1 MTDLTVAD
9 SLKDRRQALKS
20 KRRLKGGQTFW
31 RFSVLFAGVGALVWV
46 ISWPDWV
53 IRDRSQVI
61 LKGNQWVSRD
71 QLYQQLP
78 LTYPQIVWKLS
89 TEQLSRKMEA
99 LPFLEKVEVTRQLLP
114 AQLTITVAERH
125 PVAIAFKGKKKGYL
139 DAGGKFIPTTAYQD
153 KNPKRILPQTPQ
165 FLGYGN
171 QYTEFWRKAYPLL
184 QVSPVKIQ
192 TINGLNPS
200 NITLTTDLG
209 LVHLGSNLAKF
220 PQQLQTLNR
229 LQKLPGRVP
238 KNRLAYIDLTAPDAP
253 SIELKAAAKP
263 SPGVNK
269 LKNP

>member
-20 KRRLKGGQTFW
+20 QRRLKVGQTFW

-61 LKGNQWVSRD
+61 LKGNQWVSTD
-71 QLYQQLP
+71 KLYQQLP
-78 LTYPQIVWKLS
+78 LTYPQTVWKLS
-89 TEQLSRKMEA
+89 TAELSRKMEA

-114 AQLTITVAERH
+114 AQLTITVAERQ
-125 PVAIAFKGKKKGYL
+125 PVAIAFNTQGKGYL
-139 DAGGKFIPTTAYQD
+139 DEQGQLIPATAYHH
-153 KNPKRILPQTPQ
+153 KNSKLTLPKTPQ
-165 FLGYGN
+165 FIGYDN
-171 QYTEFWRKAYPLL
+171 QYKEFWRKAYPLL
-184 QVSPVKIQ
+184 QASNVKIQ

-200 NITLTTDLG
+200 NVTLITDLG
-209 LVHLGSNLAKF
+209 LVYLGSNLGKF

-229 LQKLPGRVP
+229 LKKLPGRVP
-238 KNRLAYIDLTAPDAP
+238 KNRLAYIDLTEPDTP
-253 SIELKAAAKP
+253 GIELKPLVKNP
-263 SPGVNK
+263 STASK